1 MTNCSLSFTNGA
13 NFQDMSQ
20 NPHPLHAFMSSRAGM
35 RRMLNIWPPFL
46 FSGISVREISQDFR
60 HVKVRL
66 RKRLLTSNY
75 VGTLFGGSLY
85 AMTDPFFMLMVL
97 KNLGP
102 GYIVWD
108 KQGEIEY
115 VSPGKTTVFAE
126 FNLSETDIEEIAREV
141 ETSGKFLK
149 WFDVHITTADSTLV
163 AVVKKQIYVR
173 KKAH

>member
-1 MTNCSLSFTNGA
+1 MNLLLVFQNGA
-13 NFQDMSQ
+13 NLQNMSQ
-20 NPHPLHAFMSSRAGM
+20 KAHPLHAFMTSRAGM

-66 RKRLLTSNY
+66 RKKLLTSNY

-97 KNLGP
+97 KNLGD

-108 KQGEIEY
+108 KQSEIEY

-126 FNLSETDIEEIAREV
+126 FTLSDADIDEITREV
-141 ETSGKFLK
+141 ETNGKFLK
-149 WFDVHITTADSTLV
+149 WFDVEIKTADATVV
-163 AVVKKQIYVR
+163 AIVRKQIYVR
-173 KKAH
+173 KKAD

>member
-1 MTNCSLSFTNGA
+1 MRMLLPAIQNDA
-13 NFQDMSQ
+13 NLQDMSQ
-20 NPHPLHAFMSSRAGM
+20 KAHPLHAFMTSRAGM

-60 HVKVRL
+60 YVKVRL
-66 RKRLLTSNY
+66 RKRVLTSNY

-97 KNLGP
+97 KNLGS

-108 KQGEIEY
+108 KQSEIEY

-126 FNLSETDIEEIAREV
+126 FHLSEADVEEIAREV
-141 ETSGKFLK
+141 ETNGKFLK
-149 WFDVHITTADSTLV
+149 WFDVEIKAADATVV

-173 KKAH
+173 KKAN